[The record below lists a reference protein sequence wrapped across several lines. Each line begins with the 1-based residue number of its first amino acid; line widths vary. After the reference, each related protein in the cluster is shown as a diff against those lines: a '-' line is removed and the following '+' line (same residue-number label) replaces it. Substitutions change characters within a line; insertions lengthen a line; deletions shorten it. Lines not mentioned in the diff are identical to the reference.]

1 MVKNKTVGF
10 DSQALTED
18 RMISWLSKHKFQ
30 AHLSAFLL
38 MVVSSIGMIAS
49 MQDADSP
56 FTWLMIAVF
65 ALANILAVFIK

>member
-1 MVKNKTVGF
+1 
-10 DSQALTED
+10 
-18 RMISWLSKHKFQ
+18 MIRWLSKHKFQ

-38 MVVSSIGMIAS
+38 MVVSSVGMIVLT
-49 MQDADSP
+49 QDEGSP